1 MPKIAA
7 ARVAKPKLHRAK
19 AMSPETPEYAQML
32 SVLRQF
38 RVVIANIKDHYRN
51 VEIVTGVSGAQ
62 LWALSAIARRPQIS
76 VGELARELG
85 IHQSTASNLIVR
97 LVELGHLTRT
107 RSGTDLRVVA
117 IRLTKRGKQAVASAP
132 QPAVGMLQQALLSMP
147 VDRLKSLQA
156 DLDYLIQSIG
166 LKRTLGVAT
175 PLSTSLAERK
185 AKA

>member
-7 ARVAKPKLHRAK
+7 ARVAKPKRHRAK

-132 QPAVGMLQQALLSMP
+132 QPAIGMLQQALLSMP